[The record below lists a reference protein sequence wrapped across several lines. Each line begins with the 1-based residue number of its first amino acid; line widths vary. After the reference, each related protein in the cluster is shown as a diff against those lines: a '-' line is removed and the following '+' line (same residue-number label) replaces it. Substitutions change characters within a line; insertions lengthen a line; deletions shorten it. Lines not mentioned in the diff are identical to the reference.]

1 MISVK
6 SQKQNIKISLE
17 AFCAFLPWAI
27 LTFSAPLAFYSG
39 LLMLFFLS
47 FWYPSRFA
55 RITLAVCIVVGGAIG
70 FGDSQFTGDMANYH
84 RTYTQIYNGNFDAI
98 FDYGKGVEIIMPLFW
113 ALLAF
118 VSGFLD
124 HTTFGILHSLCA
136 GILFYIWLEKYAIK
150 DLDTRYAALCV
161 FLSLLMFNYWMPQ
174 WLLRQTF
181 SSIFVLYALSANTRL
196 KTLTFVLLA
205 TLCHVTGIIFFT
217 LWWLLKKYPKF
228 GAWCIGILCISFL
241 VGSFFPSLYV
251 YASFLP
257 ESFASKLVFYQHNL
271 VGSMNDSFVT
281 SIYLYI
287 LAIIICTWYYK
298 ESIDRRWLYIMIW
311 YGILCLCANLI
322 WSHFFVRV
330 GLLYYYIL
338 LGFFTFISMQKN
350 TLLLYLW
357 GLVLFVNHMRSV
369 YIAGIANLGNI
380 QYYFYTHGLG
390 GEWFYFL
397 FN

>member
-1 MISVK
+1 MVVISVK

-27 LTFSAPLAFYSG
+27 LPFSAPLAFYSG

-55 RITLAVCIVVGGAIG
+55 RITLAVCIVLGGAIG
-70 FGDSQFTGDMANYH
+70 FGDTILIGDKLVYYT
-84 RTYTQIYNGNFDAI
+84 TYTKIFNGDFDAI

-113 ALLAF
+113 AFLAF

-150 DLDTRYAALCV
+150 DFDARYAALCV
-161 FLSLLMFNYWMPQ
+161 FLSLLMFGYWMPQ

-196 KTLTFVLLA
+196 KTFVFVLLA

-228 GAWCIGILCISFL
+228 GAWCIGILCFALLINAFFPTL
-241 VGSFFPSLYV
+241 FQYISFFPESL
-251 YASFLP
+251 S
-257 ESFASKLVFYQHNL
+257 SKFHYYQRTFKNGSVF
-271 VGSMNDSFVT
+271 DSE
-281 SIYLYI
+281 YLYI
-287 LAIIICTWYYK
+287 GLVVFCAWYYRDG
-298 ESIDRRWLYIMIW
+298 IDRRWLWIMFW
-311 YGILCLCANLI
+311 YGVFCICTNI
-322 WSHFFVRV
+322 VWSGLFIRV
-330 GLLYYYIL
+330 GFLYYCIV
-338 LGFFTFISMQKN
+338 LGFFMFMSMQKN
-350 TLLLYLW
+350 ILL
-357 GLVLFVNHMRSV
+357 V
-369 YIAGIANLGNI
+369 YIMGFLLFIKNVRSTFIDKVDNVH
-380 QYYFYTHGLG
+380 FTYTHGLG

>member
-17 AFCAFLPWAI
+17 AFCVFLPWAI
-27 LTFSAPLAFYSG
+27 LPFSAPLAFYSG

-70 FGDSQFTGDMANYH
+70 FGDTILIGDKLNYYT
-84 RTYTQIYNGNFDAI
+84 TYTNIFNGNFDAI

-150 DLDTRYAALCV
+150 DFDARYAALCV
-161 FLSLLMFNYWMPQ
+161 FLSLLMFSYWMPQ

-205 TLCHVTGIIFFT
+205 TLCHVTGLLFFV
-217 LWWLLKKYPKF
+217 LYFVLKEYPKF
-228 GAWCIGILCISFL
+228 GMTCVGFL
-241 VGSFFPSLYV
+241 
-251 YASFLP
+251 FLL
-257 ESFASKLVFYQHNL
+257 FIT
-271 VGSMNDSFVT
+271 DSFVPILYSLSSQIEALHAKIAIGWGYDYSRLRSLSA
-281 SIYLYI
+281 SIL
-287 LAIIICTWYYK
+287 IIITSVIVCAYYYR
-298 ESIDRRWLYIMIW
+298 SVIDRRWLWIIVGC
-311 YGILCLCANLI
+311 GIIVLCSNFDPRI
-322 WSHFFVRV
+322 N
-330 GLLYYYIL
+330 I
-338 LGFFTFISMQKN
+338 
-350 TLLLYLW
+350 LYLQIIF
-357 GLVLFVNHMRSV
+357 G
-369 YIAGIANLGNI
+369 
-380 QYYFYTHGLG
+380 
-390 GEWFYFL
+390 FL
-397 FN
+397 YL